1 MGKETVLPKNIRQIG
16 DIQGTDRICLEDYVT
31 TYIRKKEPQE
41 DRGYLGIFFGE
52 EREEEEYVYVFI
64 RGILEVP
71 EEEMEDGQLL
81 EYLKTE
87 GEKYFPACA
96 VQGCCVIGAYPA
108 AKMERMTALIPEA
121 GKLLYHL
128 QEQEESLYRLTDGQY
143 HRIRGY
149 FIFYEQN
156 PEMQEYLAQ
165 SFQEEHTEKEP
176 LPDNAI
182 KSFREKI
189 KEKGIQ
195 QHTSFLRL
203 AGSFLVITVLAVGAI
218 AVNRVDEIRTIRELS
233 GDVTLENEAMEEAE
247 ALKEWT
253 EVNTV
258 EYITDPFLESGAEQ
272 TAVLNESA
280 VKQNVMTAE
289 NDAADEM
296 EAVSA
301 LPGSD
306 SFWEDTYEDYD
317 DKTTEKIHIEEQVQ
331 NTMEADS
338 AANTENTD
346 KPDMQQADIK
356 KTASD
361 RKETDADAGTETE
374 EAVETAS
381 RQIQAVYI
389 IRSGDTLADICNK
402 YYGSL
407 ELLEEICRI
416 NEISDANLVMPGQ
429 KIVLP

>member
-1 MGKETVLPKNIRQIG
+1 M
-16 DIQGTDRICLEDYVT
+16 
-31 TYIRKKEPQE
+31 
-41 DRGYLGIFFGE
+41 
-52 EREEEEYVYVFI
+52 
-64 RGILEVP
+64 
-71 EEEMEDGQLL
+71 
-81 EYLKTE
+81 
-87 GEKYFPACA
+87 
-96 VQGCCVIGAYPA
+96 
-108 AKMERMTALIPEA
+108 
-121 GKLLYHL
+121 
-128 QEQEESLYRLTDGQY
+128 
-143 HRIRGY
+143 
-149 FIFYEQN
+149 
-156 PEMQEYLAQ
+156 
-165 SFQEEHTEKEP
+165 
-176 LPDNAI
+176 
-182 KSFREKI
+182 
-189 KEKGIQ
+189 
-195 QHTSFLRL
+195 
-203 AGSFLVITVLAVGAI
+203 
-218 AVNRVDEIRTIRELS
+218 
-233 GDVTLENEAMEEAE
+233 
-247 ALKEWT
+247 
-253 EVNTV
+253 

-280 VKQNVMTAE
+280 VNQNVMTAE

-317 DKTTEKIHIEEQVQ
+317 DKTTEKIHMEEQVP
-331 NTMEADS
+331 NTMAADS

-346 KPDMQQADIK
+346 KSDMQQADIK
-356 KTASD
+356 EAVSD